1 MQNLAYTDN
10 LKLKGN
16 FLIIWKKFE
25 KFEPLLTRKKGF
37 SHNLE
42 NISKVL
48 ELGSSQEKIKIL
60 ETLENIDNPE
70 ILEKIILKLDDDDIK
85 VRGEAFSSLILNK
98 NKISNFL
105 INSLNAA
112 NKNIRGF
119 TSLVLANR
127 NETDAIPEI
136 IKLAKDE
143 RSMVRSCAL
152 GALGHLKAQEAK
164 EIFLEGLSDSN
175 LEVKKSA
182 LQAIIDLKIIIS
194 EDKINEILK
203 EKDPEIEKMISLVKK

>member
-1 MQNLAYTDN
+1 M
-10 LKLKGN
+10 
-16 FLIIWKKFE
+16 
-25 KFEPLLTRKKGF
+25 
-37 SHNLE
+37 E

-48 ELGSSQEKIKIL
+48 ELGSSKEKIKIL
-60 ETLENIDNPE
+60 ETLDNIDNPE
-70 ILEKIILKLDDDDIK
+70 ILEKIISKLDDDDVE

-98 NKISNFL
+98 NKISDFL
-105 INSLNAA
+105 ITSLNAA

-119 TSLVLANR
+119 ASLVLANR

-164 EIFLEGLSDSN
+164 EIFLEGLSDTN

-182 LQAIIDLKIIIS
+182 LQAIIDLKISIS
-194 EDKINEILK
+194 DEKINNILK
-203 EKDPEIEKMISLVKK
+203 EKDHEIEKMISLIKK

>member
-1 MQNLAYTDN
+1 M
-10 LKLKGN
+10 
-16 FLIIWKKFE
+16 
-25 KFEPLLTRKKGF
+25 
-37 SHNLE
+37 E

>member
-1 MQNLAYTDN
+1 M
-10 LKLKGN
+10 
-16 FLIIWKKFE
+16 
-25 KFEPLLTRKKGF
+25 
-37 SHNLE
+37 
-42 NISKVL
+42 
-48 ELGSSQEKIKIL
+48 
-60 ETLENIDNPE
+60 
-70 ILEKIILKLDDDDIK
+70 
-85 VRGEAFSSLILNK
+85 
-98 NKISNFL
+98 
-105 INSLNAA
+105 NAA

-182 LQAIIDLKIIIS
+182 LQAIIDLKISIS
-194 EDKINEILK
+194 DEKINEILK
-203 EKDPEIEKMISLVKK
+203 EKDHEILKMISLIKK

>member
-1 MQNLAYTDN
+1 M
-10 LKLKGN
+10 
-16 FLIIWKKFE
+16 
-25 KFEPLLTRKKGF
+25 
-37 SHNLE
+37 E

-48 ELGSSQEKIKIL
+48 EFGSSKEKIEIL
-60 ETLENIDNPE
+60 ETLDDIENPE
-70 ILEKIILKLDDDDIK
+70 ILEKIISKLDDDDIE

-105 INSLNAA
+105 INSLDAA

-164 EIFLEGLSDSN
+164 EIFLEGLSDTN

-182 LQAIIDLKIIIS
+182 LQAIIELKISIS
-194 EDKINEILK
+194 DEKIREILK
-203 EKDPEIEKMISLVKK
+203 ENDNEIEKMVSLVKK

>member
-1 MQNLAYTDN
+1 
-10 LKLKGN
+10 
-16 FLIIWKKFE
+16 
-25 KFEPLLTRKKGF
+25 
-37 SHNLE
+37 LE
-42 NISKVL
+42 NISNVL

-60 ETLENIDNPE
+60 ESLDDIDNPE
-70 ILEKIILKLDDDDIK
+70 ILEKIISKLDDDDIE

-194 EDKINEILK
+194 EEKINEILN
-203 EKDPEIEKMISLVKK
+203 EKDPEIEKMISLLKK